1 MKGASE
7 GFWRRTWRR
16 FLSHKP
22 GVIGLVMVGG
32 VVLLALLAPLIAPQ
46 AQGVQDPDALLQG
59 PSAAHWLGTDQL
71 GRDVWSR
78 LLFGARVSLVVASV
92 TSVLAMT
99 LGTMLGALSAW
110 LGGWVDNVLMR
121 IVDVL
126 YSFPDLLLIII
137 ISVLIG
143 QGIEGITLSLSLVS
157 WVTVARVVRG
167 EVLAI
172 KQRPF
177 VEAARALGFGGG
189 RILLRHVLPHTIAPI
204 VVTLTFRIPA
214 VILAEST
221 LSFIG
226 LGLQPPTSSWGVMAA
241 SGWSAMAFYPHL
253 IVAPALAIFITILGF
268 NLLGDGLRDVMAK

>member
-1 MKGASE
+1 MTAHSE
-7 GFWRRTWRR
+7 GFWGRTWRR
-16 FLSHKP
+16 FKHNKT
-22 GVIGLVMVGG
+22 GMIGLGLVL
-32 VVLLALLAPLIAPQ
+32 VVVVLALLAPWLAPQ
-46 AQGVQDPDALLQG
+46 TQGFQDPDALLQSPG
-59 PSAAHWLGTDQL
+59 GAHWLGTDQL

-78 LLFGARVSLVVASV
+78 LLFGARVSLTVAMV
-92 TSVLAMT
+92 TSALAMT
-99 LGTMLGALSAW
+99 LGTMLGAVSAW
-110 LGGWVDNVLMR
+110 VGGWVDNVLMR

-177 VEAARALGFGGG
+177 VEAARALGFGSG
-189 RILLRHVLPHTIAPI
+189 RILFRHVLPHTVAPI

-226 LGLQPPTSSWGVMAA
+226 LGLQPPASSWGVMAA

-253 IVAPALAIFITILGF
+253 IVAPALAIFVTILGF
-268 NLLGDGLRDVMAK
+268 NLFGDGLRDAMAR

>member
-268 NLLGDGLRDVMAK
+268 NLLGDGLRDAMAK